1 MINAGYEIVD
11 DVVDKTS
18 YLKAGGEGLTDQ
30 VLGQLIQVPQ
40 KPTNEAR
47 WKGPI
52 CIDNMSAGS
61 SVGDQFVARALA
73 LLNDTMTV
81 ALVNTIKSYIKTN
94 QNEGR
99 NENEMCGMW
108 KSDI

>member
-1 MINAGYEIVD
+1 MFRTAVLFILD
-11 DVVDKTS
+11 DVVDKKS
-18 YLKAGGEGLTDQ
+18 YLKQGGEGLTDQ

-73 LLNDTMTV
+73 LLNDTLTV
-81 ALVNTIKSYIKTN
+81 KIVSTIKRYLCN
-94 QNEGR
+94 
-99 NENEMCGMW
+99 NENSIRVDFDEMQ
-108 KSDI
+108 

>member
-1 MINAGYEIVD
+1 MINAGYEIFD
-11 DVVDKTS
+11 DVVDKKS
-18 YLKAGGEGLTDQ
+18 YLKQGGEGLTDQ

-40 KPTNEAR
+40 KPTNESR

-94 QNEGR
+94 ENEGR

-108 KSDI
+108 KSSV